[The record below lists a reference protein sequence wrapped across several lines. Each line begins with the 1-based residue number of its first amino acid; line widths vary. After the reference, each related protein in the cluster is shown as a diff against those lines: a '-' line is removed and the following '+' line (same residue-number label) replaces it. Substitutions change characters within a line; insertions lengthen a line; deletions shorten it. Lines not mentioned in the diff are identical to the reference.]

1 MNGPADSFNRKTWG
15 RCAAH
20 INVFAGSS
28 DVGTKAKVMSLLLV
42 ALLLGINGLNVLNSY
57 VGRDFMT
64 AIANRDQLGFLR
76 QAVFWLGVFASSTLV
91 AVFARY
97 FEERL
102 GLLWRNFS
110 TRRVLGGYMT
120 NRTYYRLAAAGEIE
134 NPDQRI
140 ADDIRTFT
148 TTTLSYLIMLL
159 NGSITAVA
167 FSGVLWSIS
176 PLLLIVAVA
185 YAAAGS
191 FLTVGLGGPLMRLN
205 FQQLDKEGKFRT
217 NLVHVKENTH
227 LVAISQREG
236 YLCGRLMGHLSDL
249 TANFERIIRVNRN
262 VGFFTTGYNWLIQL
276 IPIVIIAPLYMGGA
290 VEFGVVTQAA
300 AAFMQLVGAFSLI
313 VTQFQSI
320 SSFAAV
326 VARMDALVTAIED
339 GAEDAHPGVAT
350 VEDEHRVAFVNLSL
364 QAPGQNRLLVRDLT
378 FELGEARRV
387 LVLGSDETAVS
398 ALFRAAAGLWI
409 AGSGTIVRPSFDHI
423 MFLSERPYLPPGPLN
438 DLLLR
443 PRRADCGVHLDHQPE
458 RRRSHQPGGQRF
470 PETRVKDVL
479 GLPGIGP
486 LLERVSA
493 LQIDHEWDTVLTL
506 GEQQLLVCARLLLAA
521 PHFAFLE
528 RPSTTLEGE
537 PLDEVLRT
545 LRSHAIGYAVFEQ
558 EATNLEPYD
567 TILELLPGGA
577 WNVRRLDTAA

>member
-20 INVFAGSS
+20 INVFTSSS
-28 DVGTKAKVMSLLLV
+28 DVGTKAKLMSILLGV
-42 ALLLGINGLNVLNSY
+42 LLLGTNGLNVLNNY

-64 AIANRDQLGFLR
+64 AIANRDKPAFLH
-76 QAVFWLGVFASSTLV
+76 QAVLWLMVFAGSTIV
-91 AVFARY
+91 AVYARY
-97 FEERL
+97 LEERI
-102 GLLWRNFS
+102 GLLWRNWS

-120 NRTYYRLAAAGEIE
+120 DRTYYRLAAGAIE

-148 TTTLSYLIMLL
+148 TTTLSYLIMIL
-159 NGSITAVA
+159 NGGITAIA
-167 FSGVLWSIS
+167 FSGVLWTIS
-176 PLLLIVAVA
+176 PLLLIVAMA

-191 FLTVGLGGPLMRLN
+191 FLTVKLGRPLVRLN
-205 FQQLDKEGKFRT
+205 FAQLDKEGKFRT
-217 NLVHVKENTH
+217 ELVHVKENAH

-236 YLCGRLMGHLSDL
+236 YLCSRLMNHLTDL
-249 TANFERIIRVNRN
+249 TANFERIIRINRN

-276 IPIVIIAPLYMGGA
+276 IPVVIIAPLYMCGA

-339 GAEDAHPGVAT
+339 GAEATRVGIVT
-350 VEDEHRVAFVNLSL
+350 VEDDRRVAFEKLSL
-364 QAPGQNRLLVRDLT
+364 HAPGQDRLLVRELS
-378 FELGEARRV
+378 FEMREARRV
-387 LVLGSDETAVS
+387 LVLGDDETAVS
-398 ALFRAAAGLWI
+398 ALFRAAAGLWT
-409 AGSGTIVRPSFDHI
+409 AGAGRIVRPSFDHI

-443 PRRADCGVHLDHQPE
+443 PRRADCGIALEHQPE
-458 RRRSHQPGGQRF
+458 RRRPQPGGQRF

-479 GLPGIGP
+479 GLPGIAP

-521 PHFAFLE
+521 PRFAFLE

-537 PLDEVLRT
+537 PLEQVLRT
-545 LRSHAIGYAVFEQ
+545 LRSHAIGYVVFEQ
-558 EATNLEPYD
+558 EATNLAAYD
-567 TILELLPGGA
+567 TVLELLPGGG
-577 WNVRRLDTAA
+577 WNLRRIDEAA